1 MLCSSVGSEVKVS
14 RLRSFISQENFA
26 SAPGYPG
33 FLGGELRET
42 GRDLIGS
49 AALNTQGG
57 LPSALELRTLFH
69 KVY

>member
-1 MLCSSVGSEVKVS
+1 MS

-26 SAPGYPG
+26 STPGYPG

-42 GRDLIGS
+42 GWDLIGS

-57 LPSALELRTLFH
+57 LPSAFDLRTLFH